1 MVYELDNIRHGET
14 MKTYFY
20 IKLNTKLPELVEKI
34 KNSYKKNLM
43 AVVLFGSA
51 ARGDFSQSS
60 DIDLLLIL
68 KDSVESKRKRILDFY
83 EKIGYEFENH
93 FLSPLILTQEELKD
107 FLSFY
112 VGILKDCKVL
122 YDNSNVVRE
131 LIEMIDKR
139 KQKKEIIEKE
149 FKGTTYWIIK

>member
-1 MVYELDNIRHGET
+1 

-20 IKLNTKLPELVEKI
+20 IKLNTKISELVEKI
-34 KNSYKKNLM
+34 KNSYKNNLI
-43 AVVLFGSA
+43 AIVLFGSA

-68 KDSVESKRKRILDFY
+68 KDSIESKRKRILDFY
-83 EKIGYEFENH
+83 EKIGFEFENH
-93 FLSPLILTQEELKD
+93 FLSPLILTQEELRD

-122 YDNSNVVRE
+122 YDNANVVRE
-131 LIEMIDKR
+131 LIEKIDKK